1 MPIRKLSPGTA
12 NQIAAGEVVESPSSV
27 VKELVENAL
36 DAGAKRIR
44 VILKKGGLQ
53 EITVI
58 DDGDGIPSTELRLAV
73 ERHATSK
80 IQNIEDLDTVH
91 TLGFRGE
98 ALPSISSVS
107 KLSIT
112 SRQCR
117 EEAGTYLFL
126 EGGTE
131 KSFQEVGFPAG
142 TRVIVQ
148 DLFFNIPARRK
159 FLKGLAAETAKV
171 SRTMQVLALSR
182 PDVSFILER
191 EKGILFET
199 SGDGQLINVI
209 LTLLGHDM
217 ERNLIPLHFTEDNYC
232 LDGYVSDPLFARSN
246 RSYQFFFVNGRVVRS
261 KTFRESLDKS
271 YSSLVTSKKY
281 PLAFLFLSLPPA
293 EIDVNVHPAKT
304 EIRLYR
310 EEFVRSFLIRSLN
323 IAFQT
328 GKRIPAFSW
337 KEEINRVKKGGNVQ
351 PGGEKAHFQE
361 EIITYGARENRFSP
375 SADTPVFT
383 KRTPVF
389 TERTDEAFLSEKS
402 YEKSPLESGEN
413 LTLLTK
419 PLLKEPFFEVIIGQV
434 FETYILLQ
442 KGEELFFL
450 DQHAAHER
458 ILWEKLQQKNNDA
471 LLSSQ
476 IALPLPFE
484 LPMDMAEQL
493 SAKIKILEEIGLEL
507 EQFGNNT
514 FIIRRVPIFL
524 KDIFHPEML
533 QDLFEELTSKPLEK
547 EDFQKEA
554 LLQLSCKAAIKANK
568 SLTFKEIRSL
578 LQQLQECRDPFFC
591 PHGRPVFF
599 QMKKTELEKY
609 FKRR

>member
-1 MPIRKLSPGTA
+1 VPIRKLPPGTA

-58 DDGDGIPSTELRLAV
+58 DDGDGIPSAELRLAV

-98 ALPSISSVS
+98 ALPSIASVS

-126 EGGTE
+126 EGGRE

-159 FLKGLAAETAKV
+159 FLKGIAAETAKV

-209 LTLLGHDM
+209 LTLFGHDM
-217 ERNLIPLHFTEDNYC
+217 ERNLIPLHFTEENYC
-232 LDGYVSDPLFARSN
+232 LDGYVSNPLFARSN

-261 KTFRESLDKS
+261 KTLRESLDKS

-293 EIDVNVHPAKT
+293 EIDVNIHPAKT

-310 EEFVRSFLIRSLN
+310 EEFVRSFLIKSLN

-328 GKRIPAFSW
+328 GKRIPVFSW
-337 KEEINRVKKGGNVQ
+337 KEEINRAEKGENIQ
-351 PGGEKAHFQE
+351 PSGEKAHFQE
-361 EIITYGARENRFSP
+361 EIVTYGAKENRYSP
-375 SADTPVFT
+375 SAD
-383 KRTPVF
+383 TPVF
-389 TERTDEAFLSEKS
+389 TERTDEAFISEKS

-419 PLLKEPFFEVIIGQV
+419 PLLEEPFFEVIIGQV
-434 FETYILLQ
+434 FGTYILLQ
-442 KGEELFFL
+442 KGEDLFFL

-476 IALPLPFE
+476 ITLPLPFE

-514 FIIRRVPIFL
+514 FIIRKVPIFL

-547 EDFQKEA
+547 EDFLKEA

-599 QMKKTELEKY
+599 QMKKAELEKY